1 MLGIYETLPE
11 ELLDII
17 WKNTHKANMKTL
29 SKEINKQNLL
39 CQLRDKCL
47 SSTQIFIDNYE
58 NRFTVWDNTNKNFK
72 HILILEWVKH
82 FKLYKLIFGKEKMIK
97 IFRYVNLSNY
107 IVKLFSNRKITYNT
121 KYSVP
126 SDKKPLP
133 YFCDKYIKKNG
144 YKGKPI
150 RSWERAF
157 YVLWNEL

>member
-1 MLGIYETLPE
+1 MLGIYEMLPD

-17 WKNTHKANMKTL
+17 WNNTHKSNMKTL
-29 SKEINKQNLL
+29 SKQIISKNLTFESMRLPLAITEILV
-39 CQLRDKCL
+39 
-47 SSTQIFIDNYE
+47 DNYE
-58 NRFTVWDNTNKNFK
+58 LRFTLWDNSSKNLK
-72 HILILEWVKH
+72 HIMIRHWVKH
-82 FKLYKLIFGKEKMIK
+82 FKLYKLIFGKEKMVK

-107 IVKLFSNRKITYNT
+107 IVTFFSNRKNS
-121 KYSVP
+121 YSTSYIVP
-126 SDKKPLP
+126 LGKNPLP